1 MFWQYSGLF
10 VDAEKEFADKPG
22 LWTSSRKY
30 SREYWTFEPMG
41 EPVGVVPFA
50 LQEESQKIHF
60 RWRLNKIIRFGRRVK
75 TIRFEKRV
83 KTNRLE
89 RRVNKTNRFIWRVK
103 QMIPISTT
111 AYCSCSTNGI
121 RIYFARR
128 RLKTTNS
135 RRCQWTIK
143 LPSSQIQYHQ

>member
-111 AYCSCSTNGI
+111 ELYAKCDVQKEN
-121 RIYFARR
+121 
-128 RLKTTNS
+128 
-135 RRCQWTIK
+135 K
-143 LPSSQIQYHQ
+143 LLMILVLLFHLVLIQLMFVLYEMRQ